1 MFTSREQLI
10 KRTGKN
16 SIGRYDF
23 LKLLSTEFKTTKSKE
38 AKEQVLANLANF
50 AYDPINYGYMRQL
63 QIIDLFLHA
72 LSEDNLKLIRFAAG
86 GICNICTDPINKLYI
101 LRNQGIQLLTSLL
114 SSKDEDII
122 LSVITSLILLITHET
137 KNEITAETVEKISD
151 LSNHENNH
159 VLRNVKVGNEI
170 SVFKTI
176 TKEDILD
183 FAKLTGDYNPLH
195 VESSNNLVH
204 GALLNGL
211 VSGVLG
217 TKIPGPGTIVVE
229 QNLTF
234 PAPCYAGD
242 IIEIKVQIVSA
253 RKIMKYKMYPA
264 LLLLVLYIS
273 PAFADNKI
281 KSKTLNNTLKIST
294 TDVPIGCTCGIFL
307 SGQLKKGNKE
317 PIGNPAV
324 IYDQPETFSCIPIGN
339 RLCINKCLETIV
351 KYLPNSPKIIC
362 SSIEHDCYKER
373 AYLFIKNC
381 KSGWINTNL
390 SAGREYCCK
399 DGISYKCPL
408 Y

>member
-151 LSNHENNH
+151 LSNHENNRIKN
-159 VLRNVKVGNEI
+159 LAT
-170 SVFKTI
+170 VFLNDYIGVTDKT
-176 TKEDILD
+176 E
-183 FAKLTGDYNPLH
+183 
-195 VESSNNLVH
+195 V
-204 GALLNGL
+204 
-211 VSGVLG
+211 
-217 TKIPGPGTIVVE
+217 
-229 QNLTF
+229 
-234 PAPCYAGD
+234 
-242 IIEIKVQIVSA
+242 
-253 RKIMKYKMYPA
+253 
-264 LLLLVLYIS
+264 
-273 PAFADNKI
+273 
-281 KSKTLNNTLKIST
+281 ST
-294 TDVPIGCTCGIFL
+294 TT
-307 SGQLKKGNKE
+307 
-317 PIGNPAV
+317 
-324 IYDQPETFSCIPIGN
+324 
-339 RLCINKCLETIV
+339 
-351 KYLPNSPKIIC
+351 
-362 SSIEHDCYKER
+362 
-373 AYLFIKNC
+373 
-381 KSGWINTNL
+381 
-390 SAGREYCCK
+390 
-399 DGISYKCPL
+399 
-408 Y
+408 